1 MYNLYKAE
9 ESEVVIIL
17 KPMNRADVLAL
28 NP

>member
-9 ESEVVIIL
+9 ESEVVTIL
-17 KPMNRADVLAL
+17 KLINRADVLAL

>member
-9 ESEVVIIL
+9 ESEVITIL
-17 KPMNRADVLAL
+17 ELINRADVLAL